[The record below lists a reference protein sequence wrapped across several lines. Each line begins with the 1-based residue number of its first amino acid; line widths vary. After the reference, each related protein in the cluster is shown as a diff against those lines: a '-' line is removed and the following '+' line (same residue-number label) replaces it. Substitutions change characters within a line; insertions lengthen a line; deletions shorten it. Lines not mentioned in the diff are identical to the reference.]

1 MALNLSSRAAR
12 TACAASKIAARPIA
26 TVIPSRTY
34 ATSPEENQH
43 DKPRWSYTPSQAKA
57 PFSLHLHSKRPAFHV
72 NSDPVLL
79 DRFYIRLFGNGGDQV
94 LSEETKWLAVTHKS
108 FDQGRRG
115 YNDRLAFLG
124 KRIVQLQAS
133 LALAQNVPAGAQGA
147 SPAEKDEFGRVPFT
161 HAALDGL
168 NNLSSETKKVLTE
181 RAKLAELAE
190 KYDLQKVVR
199 WSPKRPD
206 DLRASGIELVL
217 ANTLYAVI
225 GAVSLEKGGLV
236 ANQIARERILDP
248 LGIKSVS

>member
-26 TVIPSRTY
+26 AVISSRTY
-34 ATSPEENQH
+34 ATSPEENQQ

-79 DRFYIRLFGNGGDQV
+79 DRFYIRLFGNGGEQL

-133 LALAQNVPAGAQGA
+133 LALAQSVPAAGVQGELQ
-147 SPAEKDEFGRVPFT
+147 AEKDEFGRVPFT

-168 NNLSSETKKVLTE
+168 NNLSSEKKKVLTE
-181 RAKLAELAE
+181 RAKLADLAQ

-199 WSPKRPD
+199 WSPKK
-206 DLRASGIELVL
+206 V
-217 ANTLYAVI
+217 
-225 GAVSLEKGGLV
+225 
-236 ANQIARERILDP
+236 
-248 LGIKSVS
+248 